1 MLLIHRLINLF
12 VGKRVDV
19 KVCIPFHACIG
30 LDVCGCDGT
39 KFWYQLDKPMNIGD
53 RDYFGRSCSG
63 VPSSRHLIHAK
74 GLLGDLSWSG
84 EVLNIEEGRCVGWR
98 MGGIARLENQ
108 ANLGDA
114 IAF

>member
-1 MLLIHRLINLF
+1 
-12 VGKRVDV
+12 
-19 KVCIPFHACIG
+19 
-30 LDVCGCDGT
+30 
-39 KFWYQLDKPMNIGD
+39 
-53 RDYFGRSCSG
+53 
-63 VPSSRHLIHAK
+63 LIHAK